1 MRKTYFQ
8 LSESSKERLSS
19 VLERLH
25 KSGLSVKDVEVM
37 SNVQLKRAIGF
48 KGKISSLE
56 GFRRNVAQLQF
67 TQIRKESISNRT
79 LISYRKAGYRGKG
92 LSRVSHQLR
101 KGIGLNTFFDIAK
114 KVQTTFNI
122 SKSQSYKR
130 TDLILK
136 KARVNYKK
144 LSKREKE
151 ILSYFS

>member
-1 MRKTYFQ
+1 MRKTYSQ

-25 KSGLSVKDVEVM
+25 KSGLSVKDVEAM

-79 LISYRKAGYRGKG
+79 LISYQKAGYRGKG

-136 KARVNYKK
+136 KARINYKK